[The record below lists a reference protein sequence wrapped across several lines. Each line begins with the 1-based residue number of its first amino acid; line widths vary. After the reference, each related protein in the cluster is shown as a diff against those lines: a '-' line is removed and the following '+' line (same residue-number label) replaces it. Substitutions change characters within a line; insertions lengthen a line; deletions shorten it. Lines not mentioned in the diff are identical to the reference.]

1 MRICRLIYPLP
12 DVQLTRSWP
21 LEVLA
26 LGISRAGTESLRNA
40 LVELGYEDVHH
51 GVRFIL
57 SDQERLQ
64 WLRLAWAQHT
74 NNSAGLTTAEFDKVL
89 GDCAAVTDNPSCG
102 FAHELLTAY
111 PEAKV
116 ILNYRDDIDQWYE
129 SMMELEKLGRE
140 QTWRSYILSWFQSDL
155 FWQQHVAT
163 YWLRGRHVPGG
174 FRKNGKK
181 WYAQHYS
188 SLEERL
194 TKEGN
199 LSAKF
204 LDKKQLSPPFPS
216 SAMPR
221 EYQHSMNKIVI
232 ARRKQAEDNLE
243 LFIYLATRVL
253 EILAGIFLYCANL
266 VSPGVVSARQSSNR
280 LEVRTRSYFETNIP
294 DPARQARIHNP
305 IGLLRNTNTVTRL
318 VVPSDQDTGAQLL
331 ECMHQA
337 QLNAFVF

>member
-12 DVQLTRSWP
+12 DVQLTRQWP

-74 NNSAGLTTAEFDKVL
+74 NNPAGLTTAEFDKVL

-116 ILNYRDDIDQWYE
+116 ILNYRDDVDQWYE

-140 QTWRSYILSWFQSDL
+140 QTWRAYILSWFQTDL

-174 FRKNGKK
+174 FKKNGKK
-181 WYAQHYS
+181 WYAEHYA

-194 TKEGN
+194 TKEGRPFLKWKVDDALATVREQRHAHGVPALDEQDRHRATKAGRGSPRVLHLRGHARAGDSGRGVSVLVLLWLGERRRAIFECSLGLEPHWEAF
-199 LSAKF
+199 LSKA
-204 LDKKQLSPPFPS
+204 
-216 SAMPR
+216 
-221 EYQHSMNKIVI
+221 
-232 ARRKQAEDNLE
+232 RKQHENE
-243 LFIYLATRVL
+243 T
-253 EILAGIFLYCANL
+253 
-266 VSPGVVSARQSSNR
+266 R
-280 LEVRTRSYFETNIP
+280 LE
-294 DPARQARIHNP
+294 D
-305 IGLLRNTNTVTRL
+305 G
-318 VVPSDQDTGAQLL
+318 GASH
-331 ECMHQA
+331 C
-337 QLNAFVF
+337 V